1 MSSGN
6 FRNLVKEKL
15 LLNVSTQS
23 EKTMGELSRRLME
36 SKQVKQLF
44 VLNRKTVLQMQA
56 GFVAGVAASNVP
68 IDEKLLTK
76 YRKELRA
83 ELRRHKAPVPQDL
96 KEGLIGDI
104 AKARRLRFDST
115 LVYFPASFETIKD
128 RIAAFHTKFAKDN
141 LNVKFNEKVGGSHP
155 FGRTTQFDHGADGPA
170 QGTFTAATFGV
181 RAALDSG
188 IDEKKLFKTVE
199 ENLQAIYAKELG
211 GLAGEAVARRLYS
224 LMGSFS
230 QAVTPDGKVD
240 AGAALIITALDANEN
255 EKRGSIERKE
265 MENLIN
271 ALRRAVFKHLGPQE
285 YLNFIGSSTL
295 KDKMSKVALDRFVDN
310 LVAHKNLKIKKKISA
325 KLKNTKLTSEAD
337 SPAVKTKKVKG
348 KGRRPNVA
356 RGRMA
361 SAVAAG
367 AAGKGGRKERAKH
380 SKVSLTSFL
389 AILNA
394 QMQKTVAKNMGSPRL
409 NNQTG
414 TFLSSIRAVDIN
426 TTARGF
432 PSVGYTYEKRPY
444 QVFESTSGSRFASS
458 ERDPRRLIEQSIR
471 EIAAQNQIGRLFARR
486 V

>member
-15 LLNVSTQS
+15 LQNVSAQS

-36 SKQVKQLF
+36 SAQVKQLF
-44 VLNRKTVLQMQA
+44 VMNRRTVLQLQA
-56 GFVAGVAASNVP
+56 GFVAGVESGNMP
-68 IDEKLLTK
+68 IDNKLLTK
-76 YRKELRA
+76 YRKELRVM
-83 ELRRHKAPVPQDL
+83 LRQNARPVPQEL
-96 KEGLIGDI
+96 KEGLMGDI

-115 LVYFPASFETIKD
+115 LIYFPVSFETIKD
-128 RIAAFHTKFAKDN
+128 RIAAFHVDFAQKN
-141 LNVKFNEKVGGSHP
+141 LGVKFNENKE
-155 FGRTTQFDHGADGPA
+155 FGKTTQFDHGADGPA
-170 QGTFTAATFGV
+170 QGSFTAATFGV

-199 ENLQAIYAKELG
+199 ENLQAVYAKELG
-211 GLAGEAVARRLYS
+211 GLAGQAVARRLYS

-230 QAVTPDGKVD
+230 QAVTIDGKVD
-240 AGAALIITALDANEN
+240 AGAALIITALDASEN
-255 EKRGSIERKE
+255 AKRGSIEKRE
-265 MENLIN
+265 MDNLLN
-271 ALRRAVFKHLGPQE
+271 ALEKAVQQHLGPQE
-285 YLNFIGSSTL
+285 YLDFVGSSTL
-295 KDKMSKVALDRFVDN
+295 KAKMSKVAIDKFVNN
-310 LVAHKNLKIKKKISA
+310 LVAHKNLKIKKKISP
-325 KLKNTKLTSEAD
+325 KLKATKLSSSAN
-337 SPAVKTKKVKG
+337 SPAEKTRQVKG

-356 RGRMA
+356 KGRMA
-361 SAVAAG
+361 SAAAAGAG

>member
-1 MSSGN
+1 MSAGN

-15 LLNVSTQS
+15 LQNVSAQS

-36 SKQVKQLF
+36 SAQVKQLF
-44 VLNRKTVLQMQA
+44 VMNRKTVLQLQT
-56 GFVAGVAASNVP
+56 GFVAGVESGNMP
-68 IDEKLLTK
+68 IDTKLLTK
-76 YRKELRA
+76 YRKELRKM
-83 ELRRHKAPVPQDL
+83 LRQNARPVPQEL
-96 KEGLIGDI
+96 KEGLMGDI
-104 AKARRLRFDST
+104 AKARRLKFDST
-115 LVYFPASFETIKD
+115 LLYFPVSFETIKD
-128 RIAAFHTKFAKDN
+128 RIAAFHVDFAEKN
-141 LNVKFNEKVGGSHP
+141 LAVKFNENKE
-155 FGRTTQFDHGADGPA
+155 FGKTTQFDHGADGPA
-170 QGTFTAATFGV
+170 QGSFTAATFGV

-199 ENLQAIYAKELG
+199 ENLQAVYAKELG
-211 GLAGEAVARRLYS
+211 GLAGQAVARRLYS

-230 QAVTPDGKVD
+230 QAVTVDGKVD
-240 AGAALIITALDANEN
+240 AGAALIITALDASEN
-255 EKRGSIERKE
+255 AKRGSIEKRE
-265 MENLIN
+265 MDNLLN
-271 ALRRAVFKHLGPQE
+271 ALESAVQQHLGPQE
-285 YLNFIGSSTL
+285 YLDFVGSSTL
-295 KDKMSKVALDRFVDN
+295 KAKMSKVAIDKFVDN
-310 LVAHKNLKIKKKISA
+310 LVAHKNLKIKKKISP
-325 KLKNTKLTSEAD
+325 KLKATKLTSSAD
-337 SPAVKTKKVKG
+337 SPAEKTKKVKARP
-348 KGRRPNVA
+348 KRPNVA
-356 RGRMA
+356 KGRMA
-361 SAVAAG
+361 SAVAVG